1 MTLTAIGL
9 VAVSS
14 KPQVAGVSLGE
25 QEQAIRERCQ
35 QENWQLTE
43 LVKLPGVSRSDPDI
57 IEMFAGREPK
67 YAPYRRLREL
77 INSQAANILISYD
90 DGRVGRSK
98 SMFVYIA
105 ENAVANQM
113 RVLVLTSGWIDSENE
128 DYAIALGSIKATAD
142 MKRRV
147 KMRDKAIAARAVK
160 GLNVGRYPFSHRA
173 VRDDRGKTVRL
184 EVNEALRPLFNDLA
198 DLLLARV
205 GWDRIVEIL
214 LPRYHHRGIYR
225 LYDLL
230 YNPYFWGHSGRR
242 YSLKRDYTAAGVAT
256 RGNMWAFDPEELP
269 PPGVIIHYNTHD
281 AVYTGE
287 RAALI
292 KAELRRRH
300 ETARGRSYQNRAFS
314 GLIVCGACGRRIVAH
329 HLTGQVFYWRCRGKC
344 ANRAFI
350 KNDHVQA
357 YLDLL
362 LREMVKAGGPA
373 LLERYQNPVED
384 FETRLKKVRAEMG
397 RAENQ
402 LRNLIDKQTTAPS
415 AAQVYY
421 TEKIAEVSATLNALQ
436 NTLNTERENQALA
449 AEPLELRQQA
459 WSHIARIGVD
469 VFWTLAAPEQN
480 QLLLGLFG
488 KLRLV
493 GQDGQIARMRQL

>member
-1 MTLTAIGL
+1 MTFRAIGL

-14 KPQVAGVSLGE
+14 KPQTTGVSLGE
-25 QEQAIRERCQ
+25 QERAIRERC
-35 QENWQLTE
+35 EREGWHVTE
-43 LVKLPGVSRSDPDI
+43 MVKLPGVSRSDPDI
-57 IEMFAGREPK
+57 IEMFAGHDLR
-67 YAPYRRLREL
+67 YAPYRHLREL
-77 INSQAANILISYD
+77 INSRAADILISYD

-147 KMRDKAIAARAVK
+147 KMRAIAIAERAMK

-184 EVNEALRPLFNDLA
+184 EVNESLRPLWDDLA
-198 DLLLARV
+198 ELLLARV

-242 YSLKRDYTAAGVAT
+242 YSLKRDYTAGGVPT
-256 RGNMWAFDPEELP
+256 RGNVWAFDPEEPP

-287 RAALI
+287 LAVRI

-314 GLIVCGACGRRIVAH
+314 GLIICGACDRRIVAH
-329 HLTGQVFYWRCRGKC
+329 HLTGQPSYWRCKGKC

-350 KNDHVQA
+350 KNDHVQE

-362 LREMVKAGGPA
+362 LREMVTAGGPD
-373 LLERYQNPVED
+373 LLARYQNPVED
-384 FETRLKKVRAEMG
+384 FEARLKKLRTEIA

-402 LRNLIDKQTTAPS
+402 LRNLIDKQTTAPPS
-415 AAQVYY
+415 AQIFY
-421 TEKIAEVSATLNALQ
+421 TEKIAEVSAALNALQ
-436 NTLNTERENQALA
+436 NTLNTEHENQALIA
-449 AEPLELRQQA
+449 APLELRQHA

-469 VFWTLAAPEQN
+469 AFWMLTPPEQN
-480 QLLLGLFG
+480 QLLLSLFG

-493 GQDGQIARMRQL
+493 GLDGQIISIRQL